1 MPLTE
6 SQRNRRAE
14 GAMMRKYKTPGLC
27 FEADSKRQVV
37 HVAIHDG
44 DGVGTSITFDAEKY
58 RELIRK
64 LLGVGIDSIAS
75 MRACINHAHD
85 LQEALGAVQVLLTP
99 KATHCHRIIT
109 NALDAAKKGG
119 L

>member
-6 SQRNRRAE
+6 SQRNRRAQR
-14 GAMMRKYKTPGLC
+14 AMMRKHTSPGLC
-27 FEADSKRQVV
+27 FQADPKRQVV
-37 HVAIHDG
+37 HMAIHNG
-44 DGVGTSITFDAEKY
+44 AEAGTSITFDADEY